1 MDELLAQFL
10 IEAPELSAQA
20 SEDLLALEQTPDDA
34 MRLDSAF
41 RAVHTLKG
49 SVGLFDFGGVA
60 EEHAGALV
68 TLAQSVA
75 PHLIAAAEALSRL
88 QEALAGAHEITRSDK
103 ALKSAYIV
111 ARSALAPLLQ
121 PTE

>member
-1 MDELLAQFL
+1 MAKTR
-10 IEAPELSAQA
+10 
-20 SEDLLALEQTPDDA
+20 LESF
-34 MRLDSAF
+34 RSAF
-41 RAVHTLKG
+41 VDTDPKI
-49 SVGLFDFGGVA
+49 A
-60 EEHAGALV
+60 EEHAAALV